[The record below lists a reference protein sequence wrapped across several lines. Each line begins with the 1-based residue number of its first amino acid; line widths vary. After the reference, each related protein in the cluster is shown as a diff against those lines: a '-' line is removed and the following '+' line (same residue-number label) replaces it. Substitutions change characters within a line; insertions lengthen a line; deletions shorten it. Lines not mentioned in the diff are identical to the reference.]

1 MPERNVVSRTDGGTG
16 GVLRKDET
24 MKKLGLA
31 AALAASVAVTGC
43 ATYPNQYGYD
53 PYGYNNNGY
62 YNNGYNNGYYNNGY
76 NNNGQAGRV
85 AGGAAAGAVG
95 GAIAGAVIP
104 GVSVGQGAIAGA
116 ILGGVLGA
124 TVNGRQYYRD
134 TRGYCYYVDQY
145 GQPHYNYNT
154 RC

>member
-1 MPERNVVSRTDGGTG
+1 MR
-16 GVLRKDET
+16 
-24 MKKLGLA
+24 KLGLA

-43 ATYPNQYGYD
+43 ATYPDQYGYN
-53 PYGYNNNGY
+53 PYYGNGY
-62 YNNGYNNGYYNNGY
+62 YNNGYYAQQYPYSNRQVGN
-76 NNNGQAGRV
+76 V
-85 AGGAAAGAVG
+85 VGGAAAGAIG
-95 GAIAGAVIP
+95 GAVAGAVIP
-104 GVSVGQGAIAGA
+104 GVSAGQGAIAGA

-124 TVNGRQYYRD
+124 TINGRQYYRD

>member
-1 MPERNVVSRTDGGTG
+1 M
-16 GVLRKDET
+16 RKF
-24 MKKLGLA
+24 GLA
-31 AALAASVAVTGC
+31 AAIAASVAVTGC

-53 PYGYNNNGY
+53 PYYGNPYYGNGY
-62 YNNGYNNGYYNNGY
+62 YGQSPYYGNSKAAN
-76 NNNGQAGRV
+76 V
-85 AGGAAAGAVG
+85 ATGAAVGAVG
-95 GAIAGAVIP
+95 GAIAGKVLP

-145 GQPHYNYNT
+145 GQPHYSYDI